1 MALHLNFKFLTTHLS
16 NIAFFNINIFSHT
29 ASAHSLPRCTHSH
42 LLGREQ
48 ADAKYFQKYPEENP
62 GENPIKNPGTNPGI
76 NPGFNPAINP
86 EEYPEENPGTNP
98 EHLLA
103 PDQEGDCACT

>member
-48 ADAKYFQKYPEENP
+48 ADAKYFQKYP
-62 GENPIKNPGTNPGI
+62 GENPTKNPSGNPGLY
-76 NPGFNPAINP
+76 PEKNP
-86 EEYPEENPGTNP
+86 EKNPTKYPEENPEENPGTNP

-103 PDQEGDCACT
+103 PDQVGAYAYT

>member
-62 GENPIKNPGTNPGI
+62 TKNPGKYPTLYPGKNPSGNPRKNPGK
-76 NPGFNPAINP
+76 
-86 EEYPEENPGTNP
+86 YPEENPGTNP